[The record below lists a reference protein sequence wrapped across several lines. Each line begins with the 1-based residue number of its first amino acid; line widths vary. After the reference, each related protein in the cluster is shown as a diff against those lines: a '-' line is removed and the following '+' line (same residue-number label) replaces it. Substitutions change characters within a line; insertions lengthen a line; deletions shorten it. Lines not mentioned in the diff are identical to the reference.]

1 MSKVKVTKYDEGPYV
16 LQGEFELVD
25 GKGNVF
31 VTGDTMAIC
40 RCGQSQ
46 KQPFCDGT
54 HKARGFVEASEA
66 R

>member
-31 VTGDTMAIC
+31 LTGDNIAIC

-46 KQPFCDGT
+46 TQPFCDGT
-54 HKARGFVEASEA
+54 HRACGFKEASEA